1 MSCQSGDA
9 GPMSYKVP
17 QACCELAQNQAGVI
31 SRRQALDEGMSPHS
45 IDWQV
50 RSGRWQVLQRGVYSV
65 FTGPPVR
72 EATLWAAVCRAGP
85 GAVLSHQTAAELFK
99 LTDRPSA
106 VVHVTIP
113 EYRRVSRP
121 VGVVIHR
128 SSRLG
133 EAIHP
138 GLRPLRTRIE
148 ETVLDLAELA
158 TTFDSA
164 FAVVSASCQ
173 RRLTT
178 CDRLLE
184 AMGKRAKLRWRID
197 LAKALGDVAAG
208 VHSVLEY
215 RYVNRVERPH
225 GLPKATRQ
233 IRVSADGRNRYL
245 DNLYSDYH
253 VCVELDGRQAHPDD
267 RRWLDQQRVNAITA
281 QGVTTLRYGWTDV
294 DRRPCETAAQVAAVL
309 RNGDWPGSPRPCGAD
324 CPVGQGESR

>member
-1 MSCQSGDA
+1 
-9 GPMSYKVP
+9 
-17 QACCELAQNQAGVI
+17 
-31 SRRQALDEGMSPHS
+31 MSPDA
-45 IDWQV
+45 IDWQL

-65 FTGPPVR
+65 FTGLPTR
-72 EATLWAAVCRAGP
+72 EATLWAAVRRAGP

-106 VVHVTIP
+106 AVHVTIP

-121 VGVVIHR
+121 IGVVIHR
-128 SSRLG
+128 SSRVG
-133 EAIHP
+133 EAVHP
-138 GLRPLRTRIE
+138 ALQPLRTRIE

-197 LAKALGDVAAG
+197 LAKALGDIADG

-225 GLPKATRQ
+225 GLPEAVRQ
-233 IRVSADGRNRYL
+233 VRVGADGQNRYL
-245 DNLYSDYH
+245 DNLYRDYH
-253 VCVELDGRQAHPDD
+253 LCVELDGQQAHPDD
-267 RRWLDQQRVNAITA
+267 RRWLDQGRANAITA
-281 QGVTTLRYGWTDV
+281 QGMATLRYGWIEV
-294 DRRPCETAAQVAAVL
+294 DRRACEVAAQVAVVL
-309 RNGDWPGSPRPCGAD
+309 CDRGWPGSQRPCGSG
-324 CPVGQGESR
+324 CPVGRPPKRP